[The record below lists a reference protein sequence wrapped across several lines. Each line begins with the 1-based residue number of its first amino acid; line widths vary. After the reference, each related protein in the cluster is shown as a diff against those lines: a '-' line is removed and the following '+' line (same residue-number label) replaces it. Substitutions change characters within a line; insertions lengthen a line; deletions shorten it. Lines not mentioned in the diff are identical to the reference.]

1 MSAPWKPALYHY
13 DTDTDEDESD
23 NEPQPPRVP
32 TKRPTKKAEIPAP
45 KPKILKKAAKSPEPE
60 PDFEERDE
68 AQAFLERVIVLRDE
82 MSSNFESVT
91 KHLDA
96 AYKAL
101 NKIID
106 KYQTIDDVDGGEEP
120 APEVPNKRKATK
132 DTEPTAPRKSAR
144 LQAKNLADMAGKDGE
159 TTPGGTAIKGVA
171 QTRPT
176 PKAKR
181 VKIEIT
187 TDFTLLRNRYKKWT
201 VTQLKDKCRKYNI
214 AISGNKG
221 QLVKR
226 LQTHDVENGTT
237 PNDGGVAEE
246 SDTEEEEEED
256 NPGDGIA
263 ASPNDNPNGHA
274 ASENGPGDSTN
285 DTDGQ
290 GEDGGASNNQPSE
303 DGASSDDTS
312 SGDDANSDDTGSPDA
327 TGSSDQA
334 SEDGAKSDDSS
345 GENSPAEEEPSADNT
360 TGALE
365 NAPAPPSS
373 GGPTSLRKPPPG
385 SLRKPPATGKPMGKP
400 IGKPPGTVDRL
411 YGDDPTL
418 TPPTRTEAERAI
430 SYRDDAQRILDQVIE
445 ENIDDLG
452 AYGDVIDH
460 LETTIAEFDKIAQS
474 AVSTEEPTTEETADQ
489 PDGHDST
496 GSSSKRAREEESNSE
511 VQESASEP
519 PQKRIK
525 SEGSK
530 ESRVLPEV
538 AAVEDSEESE
548 EE

>member
-1 MSAPWKPALYHY
+1 
-13 DTDTDEDESD
+13 
-23 NEPQPPRVP
+23 
-32 TKRPTKKAEIPAP
+32 
-45 KPKILKKAAKSPEPE
+45 
-60 PDFEERDE
+60 
-68 AQAFLERVIVLRDE
+68 
-82 MSSNFESVT
+82 
-91 KHLDA
+91 
-96 AYKAL
+96 
-101 NKIID
+101 
-106 KYQTIDDVDGGEEP
+106 
-120 APEVPNKRKATK
+120 
-132 DTEPTAPRKSAR
+132 
-144 LQAKNLADMAGKDGE
+144 MAGKVGE

-176 PKAKR
+176 TKAKR

-221 QLVKR
+221 QLVER
-226 LQTHDVENGTT
+226 LQTHDGKNGTT

-246 SDTEEEEEED
+246 SDTEQEEEED
-256 NPGDGIA
+256 NPGDEIT
-263 ASPNDNPNGHA
+263 ASSNANSSGQTPSNDA
-274 ASENGPGDSTN
+274 PGEGTN
-285 DTDGQ
+285 DGGGQ
-290 GEDGGASNNQPSE
+290 PSEDGGASNNQPSE

-334 SEDGAKSDDSS
+334 GEDGAKSDNSS
-345 GENSPAEEEPSADNT
+345 GESSPAEEEPSADNT

-365 NAPAPPSS
+365 NASAPPSS

-411 YGDDPTL
+411 WGDDPTV
-418 TPPTRTEAERAI
+418 TPPTRTEAERA
-430 SYRDDAQRILDQVIE
+430 SAYRDGAQSILDQVIE
-445 ENIDDLG
+445 ENRDDLG

-489 PDGHDST
+489 PDGPDSA
-496 GSSSKRAREEESNSE
+496 GSSSKRGRGDESNSE
-511 VQESASEP
+511 VEENASEP

-525 SEGSK
+525 TEESK
-530 ESRVLPEV
+530 EPRVLPEV